1 VSPYILL
8 GLAAILVSLLI
19 GGLLGRLWKLHEE
32 RATEK
37 RWQERERL
45 LNRRKGRASRHE
57 VLRRR
62 SLRRRPEAPGRGSA
76 RRSRRGRRSGR

>member
-19 GGLLGRLWKLHEE
+19 GRLFGRLWKLHEE

-45 LNRRKGRASRHE
+45 LNRRKGGASRHE

-62 SLRRRPEAPGRGSA
+62 SLRRRLEAPGRGSA
-76 RRSRRGRRSGR
+76 RRSRRGRHSGR